1 MIRRAQPWL
10 GTLVEVAIW
19 DAPTEVS
26 PDWSAAIQAAFQ
38 VIAQIHTCM
47 SYHSDGSDIYAFNRA
62 KPGACLHLNPHTAQV
77 LQAATLLQQ
86 QTGGIFD
93 LRVASRLACLSMLP
107 SHTRV
112 PQYVPDQQAFR
123 FVDELCIEKLS
134 DDWLDVGGIA
144 KGYAVDQAIKVLK
157 NFAVDRACI
166 NAGGD
171 LGVIGEQ
178 TVFIRDPQAPS
189 HMAMSLTLSQQCM
202 ATSASYFSQRCGSTD
217 PAADTGIAS
226 ALIDGRNG
234 NQISSGKSYSVIAD
248 QCMIAD
254 ALTKLIATT
263 GNPADACLDLW
274 GARAIILPS

>member
-19 DAPTEVS
+19 DAPTEVA

-62 KPGACLHLNPHTAQV
+62 KTGTCLQLHPHTAAV
-77 LQAATLLQQ
+77 LQTALQLQQ

-93 LRVASRLACLSMLP
+93 LRVASRLARLGLLP
-107 SHTRV
+107 SQTRV

-123 FVDELCIEKLS
+123 FVDDLCIEKLR

-144 KGYAVDQAIKVLK
+144 KGYAVDQATKVLK
-157 NFAVDRACI
+157 NFAVQRACI

-171 LGVIGEQ
+171 LGVIGEH
-178 TVFIRDPQAPS
+178 TISIRDPQFPT
-189 HMAMSLTLSQQCM
+189 HMAMSLTLNQQCI
-202 ATSASYFSQRCGSTD
+202 ASSASYFSERNRNTD
-217 PAADTGIAS
+217 LVETGAAS
-226 ALIDGRNG
+226 VLIDGRNG
-234 NQISSGKSYSVIAD
+234 DQISGGKSYSVIAD

-254 ALTKLIATT
+254 ALTKLIAAT